1 MYDSLGLHG
10 LCRAAVKTQI
20 ERTDLWTLVGKERV
34 AWKHIHYHMQTRES
48 MGICCVTK
56 GAHPV
61 FRENPEGW
69 GGERDGR
76 ELLDI

>member
-1 MYDSLGLHG
+1 M
-10 LCRAAVKTQI
+10 
-20 ERTDLWTLVGKERV
+20 GKERV
-34 AWKHIHYHMQTRES
+34 PWKHIHYHMQTRES

-76 ELLDI
+76 ELLEGGDI